1 MLKKTVKLKTEWGND
16 ANMYLQLITYTIKC
30 SNSLQAMAAPLR
42 KIGKKKG
49 HFWMF
54 WWWVWF
60 FTHWS
65 GATALVEKD
74 EADSFHRWPQYNA
87 LPGRVKG
94 CYSFR
99 YPNKVQLRFWLIQ
112 IFFWKPNSREIDV
125 PPLCEMPCRQPVT
138 RPAVARHASTVSTD
152 GYYLYQTFAWKR
164 GRAIV
169 SEGPYYRWLDRL
181 NYDAGNILRYMII
194 VSCLFNAWSAAW
206 FSPGDLGEICAEA
219 ALPAWM
225 TSSLTIFRYVNHY

>member
-1 MLKKTVKLKTEWGND
+1 MCIWTR
-16 ANMYLQLITYTIKC
+16 MYLQLITYTMKC
-30 SNSLQAMAAPLR
+30 PNSLQVMVAPPR

-54 WWWVWF
+54 GWWVWF

-99 YPNKVQLRFWLIQ
+99 YSNKVQLRFWLIQ
-112 IFFWKPNSREIDV
+112 NFFWKPKSRGIDV
-125 PPLCEMPCRQPVT
+125 PLFCEMSCKQPVRYNVRVQCT
-138 RPAVARHASTVSTD
+138 YTVYVYSV
-152 GYYLYQTFAWKR
+152 LVQCKR
-164 GRAIV
+164 WSKRRRGLI
-169 SEGPYYRWLDRL
+169 E
-181 NYDAGNILRYMII
+181 
-194 VSCLFNAWSAAW
+194 WSAAVGQPALRLLVLRYDLHR
-206 FSPGDLGEICAEA
+206 SQGD
-219 ALPAWM
+219 
-225 TSSLTIFRYVNHY
+225 F